1 MLDDLIRDRNINT
14 IVNVLDDSRNVMEKL
29 IAYDDMPSQTFEESI
44 IKDASILAQKLLGSK
59 LLLESMHG
67 D

>member
-1 MLDDLIRDRNINT
+1 MLDDLIRDRNLNM

-29 IAYDDMPSQTFEESI
+29 IAYDDIPSQAFEESI
-44 IKDASILAQKLLGSK
+44 IKDANILAQKLLSSK
-59 LLLESMHG
+59 LLLENMHG